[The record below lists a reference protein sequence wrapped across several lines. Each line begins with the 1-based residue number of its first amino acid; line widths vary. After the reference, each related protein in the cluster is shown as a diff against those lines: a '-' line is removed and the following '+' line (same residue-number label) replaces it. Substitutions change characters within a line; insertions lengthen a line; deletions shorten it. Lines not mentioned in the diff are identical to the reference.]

1 MGTLC
6 VWICACV
13 VGVNICITVYLTS
26 HIIACIGFTHTLLT
40 KIKKCSILYWF
51 LQASITRYSGW
62 QIAFTLWGKPFIF
75 WMTCTAEYLVLYA
88 FQKHATAE
96 QSNVHQDI
104 PHYGTEPPFKWHQQ
118 QDVFMCNIQWKQ
130 LNLIHFSQRLSV
142 ESVSVSSFE
151 CVSVFFP
158 PWQKMVMEETPY
170 LWKTVEPLYYNIVK
184 CPCNKR
190 VVLIGNN
197 SCTAN

>member
-96 QSNVHQDI
+96 KSNSNDTSSRMFSCVIFSENSLISYIFLKD
-104 PHYGTEPPFKWHQQ
+104 F
-118 QDVFMCNIQWKQ
+118 QWRV
-130 LNLIHFSQRLSV
+130 LVSHRLSV
-142 ESVSVSSFE
+142 FQ
-151 CVSVFFP
+151 VFFP
-158 PWQKMVMEETPY
+158 SLTKNGYGRNSISLENHWNPFTTILLNVLATKEFYWSVT
-170 LWKTVEPLYYNIVK
+170 TVVQPTN
-184 CPCNKR
+184 
-190 VVLIGNN
+190 
-197 SCTAN
+197 